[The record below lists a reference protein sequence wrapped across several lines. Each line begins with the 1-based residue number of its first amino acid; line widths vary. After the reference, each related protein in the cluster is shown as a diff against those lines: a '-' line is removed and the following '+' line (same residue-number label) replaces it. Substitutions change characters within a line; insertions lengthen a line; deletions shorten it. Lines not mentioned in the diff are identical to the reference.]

1 MNGNRYVLDT
11 NAIIAFLQ
19 GNTSVRDLLSKAD
32 WIGTSVICVLEF
44 YSFPAISAQDK
55 LLLDFFITKIN
66 LINVPAD
73 RNLLAEIAK
82 FKIRSKLKLPDA
94 IIAYAA
100 IHQNAALIS
109 NDKDFASIDNVLVI
123 SFE

>member
-1 MNGNRYVLDT
+1 MNGNRYILDT

-19 GNTSVRDLLSKAD
+19 GNTSLKNILSQAN

-44 YSFPAISAQDK
+44 YAFPTISGHDK

-66 LINVPAD
+66 LINIPTE
-73 RNLLAEIAK
+73 RNLLADIAK
-82 FKIRSKLKLPDA
+82 FKMETKLKLPDA
-94 IIAYAA
+94 IIGSAA
-100 IHQNAALIS
+100 IHQNAALLS
-109 NDKDFASIDNVLVI
+109 NDKDFTSINNLRVI